1 MTTQNL
7 QDSVKAVLRG
17 RFITIQAYLKKQEK
31 QTKKPLNL
39 YLKQLE
45 KEEMKNPKIIRRK
58 EIIKVRAEIIE
69 KERWLQQKPAKLKVG
84 LLRR

>member
-1 MTTQNL
+1 MFAHNNTSLTQETRETN
-7 QDSVKAVLRG
+7 
-17 RFITIQAYLKKQEK
+17 KKK
-31 QTKKPLNL
+31 TLTL

-45 KEEMKNPKIIRRK
+45 KEEMKNPKVSRRK